1 MNNPRTLA
9 TTAATVLATLALLS
23 TGTPARAATKDYDH
37 DTRTHYPTISGT
49 TARVSANVN
58 GSHKASNAYVTH
70 GSRGVQARAQCQRRN
85 GGTRWY
91 ESTIRVHAGG
101 GSSHYDC
108 DNNGTY
114 NRAIVGLGVDIY

>member
-1 MNNPRTLA
+1 MKNSRTLA
-9 TTAATVLATLALLS
+9 TTAATALAALALLS
-23 TGTPARAATKDYDH
+23 AGTAAHATTKDYDH
-37 DTRTHYPTISGT
+37 DTRTHYPSIGGT
-49 TARVSANVN
+49 TARVYAKVD
-58 GSHKASNAYVTH
+58 GSHKASYAYVTD